1 LSTPDLPSTSVY
13 NFDRV
18 AEEYEATRFIPGP
31 IAEQVAL
38 QVTLEMSPEDWL
50 LEAGIGTGRI
60 GRALMRQHQRT
71 AGIDISQAMLR
82 YLQTA
87 YGNDATSLPLALAD
101 IRALPFATGRFQS
114 VVSIH
119 VLHLVSEWEQALG
132 EMWRVLQYGGKLILG
147 VEDRTASVVRDYF
160 FTRAAERN
168 ALSTTG
174 TGAHSSRVVATLREQ
189 GVTVEER
196 RLPELGWSR
205 SISAAETLG
214 LIKRRTYSI
223 LWEMPDSV
231 LNPLLEETRRWTM
244 QRYGISD
251 ISRVV
256 EPIDFQMVL
265 FVAVKTG
272 ALKAKDGPFGP
283 P

>member
-1 LSTPDLPSTSVY
+1 
-13 NFDRV
+13 
-18 AEEYEATRFIPGP
+18 
-31 IAEQVAL
+31 
-38 QVTLEMSPEDWL
+38 
-50 LEAGIGTGRI
+50 
-60 GRALMRQHQRT
+60 MRQHQRT